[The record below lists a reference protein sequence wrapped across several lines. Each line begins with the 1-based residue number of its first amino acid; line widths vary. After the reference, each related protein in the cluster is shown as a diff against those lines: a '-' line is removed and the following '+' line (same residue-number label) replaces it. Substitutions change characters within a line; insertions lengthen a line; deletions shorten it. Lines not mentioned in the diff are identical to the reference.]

1 MFGVATSLGLGAK
14 QIAGGVSYLTSIPN
28 SLTTQL
34 VIIAIVT
41 VLFMLSAQTG
51 LDKGIKYLSNTN
63 IIFAF
68 ALMIIVLFA
77 GPTNFIMN
85 YFTSTVGSYIQEL
98 PSMSFRL
105 SPLDEGGNQW
115 IQSWTIFYWAWW
127 ITWSP
132 FVGTFIARVSRGR
145 TIREFVI
152 GVLLVPTIIGAL
164 WFSVFGGIG
173 IHMEL
178 FGDAHIFE
186 KLKIWEQK

>member
-63 IIFAF
+63 IILAF

-85 YFTSTVGSYIQEL
+85 YFTSTIGSYIQEL

-127 ITWSP
+127 IAWSP
-132 FVGTFIARVSRGR
+132 FVGTFIARVSKGR

-152 GVLLVPTIIGAL
+152 GVLLVPTVIGAL
-164 WFSVFGGIG
+164 WFSVLA
-173 IHMEL
+173 EQL
-178 FGDAHIFE
+178 FIWSCLVMHISSR
-186 KLKIWEQK
+186 K

>member
-1 MFGVATSLGLGAK
+1 MGGGIIRYLVAKSL
-14 QIAGGVSYLTSIPN
+14 
-28 SLTTQL
+28 
-34 VIIAIVT
+34 
-41 VLFMLSAQTG
+41 LFAQTG

-127 ITWSP
+127 IAWSP

-152 GVLLVPTIIGAL
+152 GVLLVPTII
-164 WFSVFGGIG
+164 
-173 IHMEL
+173 
-178 FGDAHIFE
+178 
-186 KLKIWEQK
+186 